1 MLDQKYSI
9 ILRETLSNETK
20 TFLDAHLNRCH
31 ISKNEQFLWEGD
43 PLEVIY
49 WVLTG
54 FIKVFHLSRDGR
66 EQVLGIIRPGQ
77 FFNTVS
83 VLQHEDG
90 NHAHA
95 AAMCDSE
102 LGILKA
108 DDFLYML
115 EHFQDFSTLILRDF
129 AGKLAHLTALVEQ
142 LSLSTTRQRLIRFL
156 LMDRRADQ
164 GIQGWTQE
172 EIAAQIGTVRD
183 VVSRL
188 LGMLVRE
195 GLIKVERQRI
205 ILVDFD
211 RLQREIEE

>member
-1 MLDQKYSI
+1 MPDEKYPI
-9 ILRETLSNETK
+9 IPRERLSKETNA
-20 TFLDAHLNRCH
+20 FLDTHLNWRH

-43 PLEVIY
+43 ALEAVY
-49 WVLTG
+49 WVLSG
-54 FIKVFHLSRDGR
+54 YIRIFHLSRDGR
-66 EQVLGIIRPGQ
+66 EQVLDIIRPGQ
-77 FFNTVS
+77 LLNTVS

-95 AAMCDSE
+95 AAMAAAE

-108 DDFLYML
+108 GDFIYLV
-115 EHFQDFSTLILRDF
+115 EHFQDFSTLILHDF

-142 LSLSTTRQRLIRFL
+142 LSLFTTRQRLIRFL
-156 LMDRRADQ
+156 LVNKQADQ
-164 GIQGWTQE
+164 GIKGWTQE

-183 VVSRL
+183 VISRL

-205 ILVDFD
+205 MLVDLD
-211 RLQREIEE
+211 RLQSEIEK